1 MAEAESVERLLTILE
16 VTLVRRRKN
25 YFPNVIKI
33 MYFEILLP
41 KNTPII
47 LEIIYRLPSQI
58 NVLKTS
64 NMTFEK
70 LDVDKKRYRLPSQI
84 NFLKISNMTFEK
96 PDVDKKE
103 MYTPS
108 KLNMYHNN
116 VS

>member
-1 MAEAESVERLLTILE
+1 MAEAESVEGLLTILE
-16 VTLVRRRKN
+16 VALVTRRKN

-33 MYFEILLP
+33 MHFEFLLP

-84 NFLKISNMTFEK
+84 SFLKISNMTFEK
-96 PDVDKKE
+96 LDIDKKE

-116 VS
+116 VC

>member
-58 NVLKTS
+58 N
-64 NMTFEK
+64 
-70 LDVDKKRYRLPSQI
+70 
-84 NFLKISNMTFEK
+84 FLKISNMTFEK

>member
-1 MAEAESVERLLTILE
+1 MERLLTILE

-70 LDVDKKRYRLPSQI
+70 LDVDKKDIGYLAKLT
-84 NFLKISNMTFEK
+84 FLKFQT
-96 PDVDKKE
+96 
-103 MYTPS
+103 
-108 KLNMYHNN
+108 
-116 VS
+116 